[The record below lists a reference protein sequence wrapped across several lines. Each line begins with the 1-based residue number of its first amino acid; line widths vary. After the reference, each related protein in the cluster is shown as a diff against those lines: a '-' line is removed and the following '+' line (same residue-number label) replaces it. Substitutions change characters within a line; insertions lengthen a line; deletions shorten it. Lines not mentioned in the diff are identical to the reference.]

1 MRFTLGMPGVFFFL
15 YMMNI
20 KELRS
25 LQKELAKKYSG
36 YSEITL
42 KKYMDAQGNFWDPK
56 DIDYDNCFI
65 TAFDPSGDR
74 ICITNWLGAGW
85 LSDESPEIQEKF
97 LEYIQDPGNLEFS

>member
-1 MRFTLGMPGVFFFL
+1 
-15 YMMNI
+15 MMNT
-20 KELRS
+20 KELQK